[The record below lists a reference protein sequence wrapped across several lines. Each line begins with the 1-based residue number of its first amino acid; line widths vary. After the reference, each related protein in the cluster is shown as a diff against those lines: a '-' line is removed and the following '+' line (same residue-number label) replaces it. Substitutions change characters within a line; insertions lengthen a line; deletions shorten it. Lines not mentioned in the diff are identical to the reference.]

1 MVLLTCLLLLLFVCS
16 ASQGKDEYR
25 LGVQVENL
33 KKIAEWPELKDSVVY
48 MRGIG
53 RPETLERHMLILQPV
68 GCLIP
73 YNIGIDALLS
83 LMKQFAGIVQL
94 LAARG
99 HLHADLSYYNLL
111 KRQATDDALLV
122 DMQTLMP
129 MTKVPTDQWL

>member
-1 MVLLTCLLLLLFVCS
+1 MLNGKVMVFSGTLSDGQAIAKLPATDQYL
-16 ASQGKDEYR
+16 QRE
-25 LGVQVENL
+25 VENL

-83 LMKQFAGIVQL
+83 PDEAVRRHS
-94 LAARG
+94 AATCCKG
-99 HLHADLSYYNLL
+99 S
-111 KRQATDDALLV
+111 
-122 DMQTLMP
+122 
-129 MTKVPTDQWL
+129 PTW